1 MYHICA
7 YEYAYHMKWY
17 IYTHVYINTQKVAHL
32 LHLITWKVFCLLTV
46 LNHMVLLE
54 HPETSISTSLQF
66 HSFNLEYSPV
76 YLCALLPHFLQVL
89 TEKSPSLYS
98 VLLKYPINI
107 FIFPSTSVFKSFLA
121 CFVLPHTIYFHQ
133 LLHIW
138 FISFCPSALLQA
150 LWGLDFYLSFSLMYH
165 QDIDFYLAN
174 SKHLIFW
181 MNNDGGKEEGSWNE
195 PA

>member
-1 MYHICA
+1 MKSFSVYSLCSS
-7 YEYAYHMKWY
+7 HMS
-17 IYTHVYINTQKVAHL
+17 
-32 LHLITWKVFCLLTV
+32 
-46 LNHMVLLE
+46 LLE

-89 TEKSPSLYS
+89 TENSPLCII
-98 VLLKYPINI
+98 LLKYPVNI

-138 FISFCPSALLQA
+138 FISFLPI
-150 LWGLDFYLSFSLMYH
+150 YLITSFMRLGFLSVFFTDVSPRYRFL
-165 QDIDFYLAN
+165 F
-174 SKHLIFW
+174 
-181 MNNDGGKEEGSWNE
+181 GK
-195 PA
+195 